1 MPIYVLWTEEL
12 MDNVTYEQF
21 YDIMQKT
28 ADKMNNYDTGTY
40 AGKLINPK
48 GIIEYLQNMN

>member
-1 MPIYVLWTEEL
+1 MNSSMTLCK
-12 MDNVTYEQF
+12 
-21 YDIMQKT
+21 KT
-28 ADKMNNYDTGTY
+28 ADKMNNYDTGTS